1 MHEMYI
7 IVVYETSIAIY
18 NASTADFLEE
28 KGKID
33 KFKYKAGVVNYNGTD
48 IYLFTHNNSQ
58 AKNTVQSEVFQLME
72 IPPQEQIEFLLY
84 QSRIQEAKEVFLTKE
99 SKGPN
104 FAIRHKQFNLDAGWV
119 YLMN

>member
-58 AKNTVQSEVFQLME
+58 AKNTVQSEVF
-72 IPPQEQIEFLLY
+72 
-84 QSRIQEAKEVFLTKE
+84 
-99 SKGPN
+99 
-104 FAIRHKQFNLDAGWV
+104 
-119 YLMN
+119 